1 MPLKVDAITS
11 VNGTSDAIT
20 IDANSQVTL
29 AENLTVSKCVH
40 LMDATLKRNWRCLLM
55 IFKQIKRTTSPKL

>member
-11 VNGTSDAIT
+11 KWPSDAIT

-29 AENLTVSKCVH
+29 GENQLFQRCVH
-40 LMDATLKRNWRCLLM
+40 LMDATLKRNWLCLLM
-55 IFKQIKRTTSPKL
+55 IFKQIKQTTSPKL